1 MQPVVPDSTAKQNQA
16 LFAGNRLRQLAP
28 FLLVLAAAA
37 AATASCL
44 QALNYPLVSDDIT
57 YITQNTKLAS
67 LELSGLWRLFIEP
80 YSPHFEFLP
89 LRELSYWLDMTLLGA
104 SPAAL
109 RMHNILL
116 YLLSLPFVYGA
127 TLGLWRYFRPADPS
141 APWAAAAV
149 TALFAIHPA
158 LVESVVWI
166 SGRKYVLPNF
176 FSALALWLAIKAR
189 RENGLSPG
197 YALAALAAF
206 AAVMLSKSSYVAVAP
221 LVALL
226 WLLFWLDAPRPQRS
240 RLVLLWPAAVLALG
254 ALLLKAFISKN
265 QGFDSAP
272 FYSGIEAVTRTLA
285 ALGGLARLSLTPE
298 GRHFLYP
305 LFEDPLLPFLAALGV
320 VTLLAAAWGVIVLLR
335 RRSAAGFA
343 LVAFLLLCLPYLQLM
358 PAKPPSLL
366 SDRYIALA
374 IWPAMFFI
382 VALIW
387 RLRHLRAIV
396 LLAIALP
403 FLFQTAARPRD
414 WQSFDTLIEADLRAY
429 PGYFMPAVYK
439 ILDTQIPENQY
450 RDAAIIA
457 NRISTP
463 EMKEIMLKL
472 IDTINVVATP
482 SSDPREAMAMLENL
496 GVALEQPPAQSRWNT
511 PMLLAWNKNM
521 DVLTLAWNSLSGRF
535 PGDAVAHYNT
545 GLWMLNTRKMDG
557 AVAHLLAATR
567 SRYLPE
573 HMRGAAFRNLGLAMM
588 RTGRIN
594 EAEAPLRAA
603 LEHIPPDN
611 QAHCLLAEVYGR
623 TGRLEEKAHAESN
636 CRNVVSGSK
645 LLN

>member
-1 MQPVVPDSTAKQNQA
+1 MQPVVPDSTTKQNPA
-16 LFAGNRLRQLAP
+16 LFTGNRLRQLAP
-28 FLLVLAAAA
+28 FLLVLAATA
-37 AATASCL
+37 AATGSYL
-44 QALNYPLVSDDIT
+44 QALNYPLVSDDIA
-57 YITQNTKLAS
+57 YIAENTKLAS
-67 LELSGLWRLFIEP
+67 LPPYGLWRLFIEP

-89 LRELSYWLDMTLLGA
+89 LRELSYWLDMTLLGT

-116 YLLSLPFVYGA
+116 YLLGLPFVYGA
-127 TLGLWRYFRPADPS
+127 TLGMWRYFCPADPS

-158 LVESVVWI
+158 LVESVVWV

-176 FSALALWLAIKAR
+176 FSALMLWLAIKTR

-197 YALAALAAF
+197 YALATLAAF
-206 AAVMLSKSSYVAVAP
+206 AAVMLSKSSYVTIAP
-221 LVALL
+221 IVALL
-226 WLLFWLDAPRPQRS
+226 WLLFWMDSPRSQRS
-240 RLVLLWPAAVLALG
+240 GLVLLWPAVVLG
-254 ALLLKAFISKN
+254 VGVLLLKVFISKN

-272 FYSGIEAVTRTLA
+272 FYLGIESVTRTLA
-285 ALGGLARLSLTPE
+285 ILGGLARLSLTPE
-298 GRHFLYP
+298 ARHFLYP
-305 LFEDPLLPFLAALGV
+305 LFEDSLLPFLVALGV
-320 VTLLAAAWGVIVLLR
+320 VILLAAVWGVVVLLR

-374 IWPAMFFI
+374 IWPAMLFI
-382 VALIW
+382 VALAW
-387 RLRHLRAIV
+387 RLRRLRVVV

-403 FLFQTAARPRD
+403 FLFQTINRPRD

-457 NRISTP
+457 NRISAP

-482 SSDPREAMAMLENL
+482 SSDPRESMAALENL
-496 GVALEQPPAQSRWNT
+496 GAALEQPPAQSRWNT

-521 DVLTLAWNSLSGRF
+521 DVITLAWNSLSGRF

-545 GLWMLNTRKMDG
+545 GLWMLNTRKLDG

-573 HMRGAAFRNLGLAMM
+573 RMRGTALKNLGLALM
-588 RTGRIN
+588 RTGRIA

-603 LEHIPPDN
+603 LEQARPDK
-611 QAHCLLAEVYGR
+611 QAHCLLAEVYGLTKR
-623 TGRLEEKAHAESN
+623 EEEKAHAETN
-636 CRNVVSGSK
+636 CRNAVSRSK